1 MSADSSRPE
10 FTWRDAPWKATQHI
24 TLQPV
29 HTDPLEIEIRTGRI
43 EAARRFADVNE
54 IDRLVVDP
62 PDASLLIVTP
72 GRVYYE
78 LRDALSRLGLTERDL
93 ATKGVRVYKP
103 AQVWPLAPGRL
114 EHALRGVTTVVVIEE
129 KRAFL
134 ETQIKDLLYHRTER
148 PDVLGKRD
156 RDGAPLVPDHGI
168 VDVDLVA
175 RTLVRVLGDR
185 FDGLV
190 FEPAR
195 RLIPL
200 TIVEDEERRKPF
212 FCSGCP
218 HGRSTQVPDGA
229 VGGAGIGCHVLSP
242 DWTVMSTQMGG
253 EGVAWVGAHAF
264 MVDPP
269 HLFQNVGD
277 GTFAHSASL
286 AVRQAVGF
294 GTTMTFKILLNGTVA
309 MTGGQ
314 AVAGGMDA
322 PKLTRVLQAEGV
334 SRIIVCADDPDK
346 YGSDALWAPG
356 TTVWGRARLDEAEH
370 ELMATEGVSI
380 LIFDQA
386 CATELR
392 RQRKRGEVAVP
403 KERVFINERVCEGC
417 GDCVQV
423 SYCLSLQP
431 VETEFGRKTRIHQES
446 CNIDRSCLEGDC
458 PSFVTITPG
467 TPRPIDHP
475 DESRG
480 PLPDPVIPERAD
492 LLFVGIG
499 GTGVT
504 TVSQVLGTAAL
515 LDGKASVGLDQT
527 GMSQKAGP
535 VVSHVRIGPAD
546 SVSGNRLGEGEAD
559 AVLAFDVLGAVTPAN
574 LARMSPD
581 RTTAIVSVTRT
592 PTGAM
597 ILDPDLAFPEVDR
610 LVERIAAQTADHV
623 VIDAEAATREVFGTG
638 VVTNM
643 VTLGTAFQAGVIP
656 LSAAA
661 IDGAIDLNGVAV
673 DMNRGAFELG
683 RWLFLDA
690 ELRRRF
696 TTPLHPRPDAELSRR
711 LTKLVPDG
719 LPDDV
724 AALIRHRAADLV
736 GYQDEAL
743 ARRYLE
749 FVGRVSD
756 VDRGDAR
763 LTRAVAGGLYKV
775 MAVKDEYEV
784 ARLHRDPQFWT
795 DIEAQFGDG
804 AAVTFHLS
812 PPALRRFRGK
822 RKIRL
827 GKGARPM
834 FALLARLKRLR
845 GTWLDPFGRSAH
857 RRMERGLVDEYR
869 ATIETVLV
877 ALAEQPDGDRAEV
890 VYEVAVEIA
899 GAVDMIR
906 GYEAV
911 KERNVERYRARV
923 GELLTQLSTC

>member
-1 MSADSSRPE
+1 M
-10 FTWRDAPWKATQHI
+10 
-24 TLQPV
+24 
-29 HTDPLEIEIRTGRI
+29 
-43 EAARRFADVNE
+43 
-54 IDRLVVDP
+54 
-62 PDASLLIVTP
+62 
-72 GRVYYE
+72 
-78 LRDALSRLGLTERDL
+78 
-93 ATKGVRVYKP
+93 
-103 AQVWPLAPGRL
+103 
-114 EHALRGVTTVVVIEE
+114 
-129 KRAFL
+129 
-134 ETQIKDLLYHRTER
+134 
-148 PDVLGKRD
+148 
-156 RDGAPLVPDHGI
+156 PDHGI

-185 FDGLV
+185 FDGLA

-200 TIVEDEERRKPF
+200 TIVEGEERRKPF

-294 GTTMTFKILLNGTVA
+294 GTPMTFKILLNGTVA

-356 TTVWGRARLDEAEH
+356 TTVWGRARIDEAEH

-417 GDCVQV
+417 GDCVSV

-446 CNIDRSCLEGDC
+446 CNIDRSCIEGDC

-467 TPRPIDHP
+467 TPRPIDEP

-480 PLPDPVIPERAD
+480 PLPDPIIPERAD

-559 AVLAFDVLGAVTPAN
+559 AVLAFDVLGAVTP
-574 LARMSPD
+574 
-581 RTTAIVSVTRT
+581 
-592 PTGAM
+592 G
-597 ILDPDLAFPEVDR
+597 
-610 LVERIAAQTADHV
+610 Q
-623 VIDAEAATREVFGTG
+623 
-638 VVTNM
+638 
-643 VTLGTAFQAGVIP
+643 
-656 LSAAA
+656 
-661 IDGAIDLNGVAV
+661 
-673 DMNRGAFELG
+673 
-683 RWLFLDA
+683 
-690 ELRRRF
+690 
-696 TTPLHPRPDAELSRR
+696 PRPHVARSHDGDRVGDEDA
-711 LTKLVPDG
+711 
-719 LPDDV
+719 
-724 AALIRHRAADLV
+724 
-736 GYQDEAL
+736 
-743 ARRYLE
+743 
-749 FVGRVSD
+749 
-756 VDRGDAR
+756 DRGDDPRPRPGLPRRRPAR
-763 LTRAVAGGLYKV
+763 RADRGADRRPCGDRRRGRDARRVRHGRGDEHGHARYGVPGRRDPVVGERDRRGDRSQRCRRRHEPRRVRARPLAVPRRRAAQPLHHAVASPPGRRAVA
-775 MAVKDEYEV
+775 
-784 ARLHRDPQFWT
+784 
-795 DIEAQFGDG
+795 
-804 AAVTFHLS
+804 
-812 PPALRRFRGK
+812 PADQ
-822 RKIRL
+822 
-827 GKGARPM
+827 A
-834 FALLARLKRLR
+834 
-845 GTWLDPFGRSAH
+845 
-857 RRMERGLVDEYR
+857 
-869 ATIETVLV
+869 
-877 ALAEQPDGDRAEV
+877 
-890 VYEVAVEIA
+890 
-899 GAVDMIR
+899 
-906 GYEAV
+906 
-911 KERNVERYRARV
+911 RARR
-923 GELLTQLSTC
+923 CAR

>member
-1 MSADSSRPE
+1 
-10 FTWRDAPWKATQHI
+10 
-24 TLQPV
+24 
-29 HTDPLEIEIRTGRI
+29 
-43 EAARRFADVNE
+43 
-54 IDRLVVDP
+54 
-62 PDASLLIVTP
+62 
-72 GRVYYE
+72 
-78 LRDALSRLGLTERDL
+78 
-93 ATKGVRVYKP
+93 
-103 AQVWPLAPGRL
+103 
-114 EHALRGVTTVVVIEE
+114 
-129 KRAFL
+129 
-134 ETQIKDLLYHRTER
+134 
-148 PDVLGKRD
+148 
-156 RDGAPLVPDHGI
+156 
-168 VDVDLVA
+168 
-175 RTLVRVLGDR
+175 
-185 FDGLV
+185 
-190 FEPAR
+190 
-195 RLIPL
+195 
-200 TIVEDEERRKPF
+200 
-212 FCSGCP
+212 
-218 HGRSTQVPDGA
+218 
-229 VGGAGIGCHVLSP
+229 
-242 DWTVMSTQMGG
+242 MSTQMGG

-370 ELMATEGVSI
+370 ELMATDGVSI

-597 ILDPDLAFPEVDR
+597 ILDPDLAFPDVDR

-623 VIDAEAATREVFGTG
+623 VIDAEAATRRC
-638 VVTNM
+638 
-643 VTLGTAFQAGVIP
+643 
-656 LSAAA
+656 SA
-661 IDGAIDLNGVAV
+661 
-673 DMNRGAFELG
+673 
-683 RWLFLDA
+683 
-690 ELRRRF
+690 
-696 TTPLHPRPDAELSRR
+696 
-711 LTKLVPDG
+711 
-719 LPDDV
+719 
-724 AALIRHRAADLV
+724 RA
-736 GYQDEAL
+736 
-743 ARRYLE
+743 
-749 FVGRVSD
+749 
-756 VDRGDAR
+756 
-763 LTRAVAGGLYKV
+763 
-775 MAVKDEYEV
+775 
-784 ARLHRDPQFWT
+784 W
-795 DIEAQFGDG
+795 
-804 AAVTFHLS
+804 
-812 PPALRRFRGK
+812 
-822 RKIRL
+822 
-827 GKGARPM
+827 
-834 FALLARLKRLR
+834 
-845 GTWLDPFGRSAH
+845 
-857 RRMERGLVDEYR
+857 
-869 ATIETVLV
+869 
-877 ALAEQPDGDRAEV
+877 
-890 VYEVAVEIA
+890 
-899 GAVDMIR
+899 
-906 GYEAV
+906 
-911 KERNVERYRARV
+911 
-923 GELLTQLSTC
+923 

>member
-1 MSADSSRPE
+1 M
-10 FTWRDAPWKATQHI
+10 
-24 TLQPV
+24 
-29 HTDPLEIEIRTGRI
+29 
-43 EAARRFADVNE
+43 
-54 IDRLVVDP
+54 
-62 PDASLLIVTP
+62 
-72 GRVYYE
+72 
-78 LRDALSRLGLTERDL
+78 
-93 ATKGVRVYKP
+93 
-103 AQVWPLAPGRL
+103 
-114 EHALRGVTTVVVIEE
+114 
-129 KRAFL
+129 
-134 ETQIKDLLYHRTER
+134 
-148 PDVLGKRD
+148 
-156 RDGAPLVPDHGI
+156 
-168 VDVDLVA
+168 
-175 RTLVRVLGDR
+175 
-185 FDGLV
+185 
-190 FEPAR
+190 
-195 RLIPL
+195 
-200 TIVEDEERRKPF
+200 
-212 FCSGCP
+212 
-218 HGRSTQVPDGA
+218 PDGA

-370 ELMATEGVSI
+370 ELMATDGVSI

-527 GMSQKAGP
+527 GHEPEGGP
-535 VVSHVRIGPAD
+535 GRV
-546 SVSGNRLGEGEAD
+546 
-559 AVLAFDVLGAVTPAN
+559 
-574 LARMSPD
+574 ARPD
-581 RTTAIVSVTRT
+581 R
-592 PTGAM
+592 
-597 ILDPDLAFPEVDR
+597 
-610 LVERIAAQTADHV
+610 
-623 VIDAEAATREVFGTG
+623 
-638 VVTNM
+638 
-643 VTLGTAFQAGVIP
+643 
-656 LSAAA
+656 
-661 IDGAIDLNGVAV
+661 
-673 DMNRGAFELG
+673 
-683 RWLFLDA
+683 
-690 ELRRRF
+690 
-696 TTPLHPRPDAELSRR
+696 SRR
-711 LTKLVPDG
+711 LG
-719 LPDDV
+719 LRQPPRRGRGGRGARV
-724 AALIRHRAADLV
+724 RR
-736 GYQDEAL
+736 
-743 ARRYLE
+743 ARRRHP
-749 FVGRVSD
+749 GQPRPH
-756 VDRGDAR
+756 
-763 LTRAVAGGLYKV
+763 
-775 MAVKDEYEV
+775 V
-784 ARLHRDPQFWT
+784 ARSH
-795 DIEAQFGDG
+795 
-804 AAVTFHLS
+804 
-812 PPALRRFRGK
+812 
-822 RKIRL
+822 
-827 GKGARPM
+827 
-834 FALLARLKRLR
+834 
-845 GTWLDPFGRSAH
+845 
-857 RRMERGLVDEYR
+857 
-869 ATIETVLV
+869 
-877 ALAEQPDGDRAEV
+877 DGDRVGDEDTDGGDDPRSRPGIPRRRPARR
-890 VYEVAVEIA
+890 A
-899 GAVDMIR
+899 DR
-906 GYEAV
+906 GPDRGPCGDRRRGRDAA
-911 KERNVERYRARV
+911 RCSARAW
-923 GELLTQLSTC
+923 